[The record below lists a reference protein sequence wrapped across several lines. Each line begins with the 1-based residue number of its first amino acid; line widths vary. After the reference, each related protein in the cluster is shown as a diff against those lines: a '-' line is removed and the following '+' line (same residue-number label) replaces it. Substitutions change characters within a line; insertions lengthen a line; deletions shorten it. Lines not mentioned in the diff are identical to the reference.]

1 MPSLNINYIKIL
13 GCGSSQGVPKIDG
26 SWGQCKK
33 NSKNNRTRCSIYIK
47 VNDLNFIIDTSPDL
61 RQQFIKN
68 KIRNIDFALFTHA
81 HADHI
86 LGINELR
93 TFFIKN
99 KKKVDVYSTDK
110 TQKTL
115 KKIFKYLFINQKN
128 YPAILKGRIIKDRI
142 KIKNK
147 VNIKIVNVTHGD
159 MPTVGYRINN
169 FAYIPDFKVIEKNE
183 IKKLKNLD
191 VLIID
196 CFRFEPHYS
205 HVNFEESMEYIK
217 KINPKKT
224 FLTNLNHNVDYHQIL
239 KKINTSSIRPC
250 YDGLKI
256 KIK

>member
-1 MPSLNINYIKIL
+1 
-13 GCGSSQGVPKIDG
+13 
-26 SWGQCKK
+26 
-33 NSKNNRTRCSIYIK
+33 
-47 VNDLNFIIDTSPDL
+47 
-61 RQQFIKN
+61 
-68 KIRNIDFALFTHA
+68 
-81 HADHI
+81 
-86 LGINELR
+86 
-93 TFFIKN
+93 
-99 KKKVDVYSTDK
+99 
-110 TQKTL
+110 
-115 KKIFKYLFINQKN
+115 
-128 YPAILKGRIIKDRI
+128 
-142 KIKNK
+142 
-147 VNIKIVNVTHGD
+147 